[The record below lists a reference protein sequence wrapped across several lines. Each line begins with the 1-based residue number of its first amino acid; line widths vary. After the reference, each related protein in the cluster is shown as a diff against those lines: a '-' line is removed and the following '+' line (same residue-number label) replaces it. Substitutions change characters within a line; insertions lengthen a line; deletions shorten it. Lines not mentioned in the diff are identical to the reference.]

1 MINHNLLCGC
11 SSSSSHK
18 LLSSIDDTTTITD
31 DTSNSNS
38 DSLLGAPLPSTQ
50 QLLSNQDDN
59 TVSSV
64 KEDIPT
70 NNMDEHTAAKLYDQ
84 AMRGGRNNNND
95 DTFPD
100 IETPLSNDTTM
111 IASNMTSP
119 SNSNSSA
126 PEQHQRGRTLTDDT
140 NTSQESVSKHTLV
153 RLMREQVDLVRTLTN
168 TQVAQKKE
176 LERIK
181 KENKK
186 LEEENK
192 KKAAPSPPPQTPPT
206 PRGSRLQLP
215 SHVQRGE
222 STDDNR
228 SVLSK
233 GLDYFTNKSPGN
245 TKKHRHRSSRH
256 PDAKY
261 HTTSNRLRSYTGE
274 SASPGNYEE
283 QTITNN
289 DPSMASTIMP
299 SAIVIDSQKANS
311 TGAFGNEL
319 YGPTYTGPGA
329 EQNGYSADRIEITHI
344 PERNVLKNE
353 NDKSCTSKMWW
364 LFSRLCTLLIPD
376 FLLCCIGR
384 HAKIT
389 KGMNAEAKK
398 SARVAR
404 KEAKQAWREKVAIFM
419 IMMFCSACFIGV
431 SGVIPMFLCRETTVF
446 TMVSKEKERV
456 LISVLLIV
464 LFAHICALFHTPL
477 SLILTHR
484 MRSKL
489 ETEPRTGQSSLVQ
502 SMISR
507 IM

>member
-11 SSSSSHK
+11 NSSSSHK
-18 LLSSIDDTTTITD
+18 LLSSIDDTTTISTD
-31 DTSNSNS
+31 DTNCNS
-38 DSLLGAPLPSTQ
+38 DSIIGAPLPSAQ
-50 QLLSNQDDN
+50 QQPIPSNQDDN
-59 TVSSV
+59 TISAA

-70 NNMDEHTAAKLYDQ
+70 TTTMDEHTAAKLYDQ

-111 IASNMTSP
+111 IASNMTTSP
-119 SNSNSSA
+119 SNSNS
-126 PEQHQRGRTLTDDT
+126 PTPNQQQRERTLTDDT

-186 LEEENK
+186 LEEESK
-192 KKAAPSPPPQTPPT
+192 KKAPSPPPQTPPT

-245 TKKHRHRSSRH
+245 NNTKKSRHRSSRH

-274 SASPGNYEE
+274 SASPGNYHLDEH
-283 QTITNN
+283 TITNN
-289 DPSMASTIMP
+289 EPSMASTIMP
-299 SAIVIDSQKANS
+299 SAIVIDSNKANS

-319 YGPTYTGPGA
+319 YGPTFTGPGA
-329 EQNGYSADRIEITHI
+329 EQNHYSADRIEITHI

-353 NDKSCTSKMWW
+353 NDKSCTSKLWW

-384 HAKIT
+384 HARIT
-389 KGMNAEAKK
+389 KGMSAEAKK

-446 TMVSKEKERV
+446 TMVSKEE
-456 LISVLLIV
+456 
-464 LFAHICALFHTPL
+464 
-477 SLILTHR
+477 
-484 MRSKL
+484 
-489 ETEPRTGQSSLVQ
+489 
-502 SMISR
+502 
-507 IM
+507 

>member
-1 MINHNLLCGC
+1 MSAFISTFASNIDKRKWMISNYLCGC
-11 SSSSSHK
+11 NSSSSHK
-18 LLSSIDDTTTITD
+18 LLSSIDDTTTSTD
-31 DTSNSNS
+31 DTSNCNS
-38 DSLLGAPLPSTQ
+38 ASSLGAPLPSTQ
-50 QLLSNQDDN
+50 HRISAA
-59 TVSSV
+59 

-70 NNMDEHTAAKLYDQ
+70 TTTMDEHTAAKLYDQ
-84 AMRGGRNNNND
+84 AMQGGRNNND

-111 IASNMTSP
+111 IASNMTTSP
-119 SNSNSSA
+119 SNSNSST
-126 PEQHQRGRTLTDDT
+126 PNQQRERTLTDDT
-140 NTSQESVSKHTLV
+140 NTSQESVSKRTLV

-186 LEEENK
+186 LEEESKNK
-192 KKAAPSPPPQTPPT
+192 VPSPPPQTPPT

-233 GLDYFTNKSPGN
+233 SLDYFTNKSPGN
-245 TKKHRHRSSRH
+245 TKKSRHRSSRH

-274 SASPGNYEE
+274 YSASPGNYNFEE
-283 QTITNN
+283 HTITNN
-289 DPSMASTIMP
+289 NPSMASTIMP

-311 TGAFGNEL
+311 TGAFGDEL
-319 YGPTYTGPGA
+319 YGPNYTGPGA

-344 PERNVLKNE
+344 PERNVLKNT

-384 HAKIT
+384 HARIT
-389 KGMNAEAKK
+389 KGMSAEAKK
-398 SARVAR
+398 SARLAR

-446 TMVSKEKERV
+446 TMVSKEE
-456 LISVLLIV
+456 
-464 LFAHICALFHTPL
+464 
-477 SLILTHR
+477 
-484 MRSKL
+484 
-489 ETEPRTGQSSLVQ
+489 
-502 SMISR
+502 
-507 IM
+507 

>member
-1 MINHNLLCGC
+1 MISSNFLCGC
-11 SSSSSHK
+11 NSSSSHK
-18 LLSSIDDTTTITD
+18 LLSSIDDTTTTSTD
-31 DTSNSNS
+31 DTNSNS
-38 DSLLGAPLPSTQ
+38 ESSAPLPSTQ
-50 QLLSNQDDN
+50 QQPIPSNQH
-59 TVSSV
+59 TVLPV
-64 KEDIPT
+64 KEDIST
-70 NNMDEHTAAKLYDQ
+70 TTTKMDEHTAAKLYDQ
-84 AMRGGRNNNND
+84 AMQGGRNNNND
-95 DTFPD
+95 DRFPD

-111 IASNMTSP
+111 IAGNMTTSP
-119 SNSNSSA
+119 SSSNSNT
-126 PEQHQRGRTLTDDT
+126 PEQQQRERTLTDDT

-153 RLMREQVDLVRTLTN
+153 KLMREQVDLVRTLTN
-168 TQVAQKKE
+168 TQVAQKRE

-192 KKAAPSPPPQTPPT
+192 KKAPSPPPQTPPT

-233 GLDYFTNKSPGN
+233 GLDYFTKSPGN
-245 TKKHRHRSSRH
+245 PNNKKSRHRSLRH

-274 SASPGNYEE
+274 SASPGNYNLDEH
-283 QTITNN
+283 TITNN
-289 DPSMASTIMP
+289 NPSMASTIMP
-299 SAIVIDSQKANS
+299 SAIVIDSNKANS

-329 EQNGYSADRIEITHI
+329 EQNSYSADRIEITHI
-344 PERNVLKNE
+344 PERNVLKNTNE
-353 NDKSCTSKMWW
+353 KSCISKMWW

-384 HAKIT
+384 HARIT

-419 IMMFCSACFIGV
+419 IMMFCSACFMGV

-446 TMVSKEKERV
+446 TMVSKEE
-456 LISVLLIV
+456 
-464 LFAHICALFHTPL
+464 
-477 SLILTHR
+477 
-484 MRSKL
+484 
-489 ETEPRTGQSSLVQ
+489 
-502 SMISR
+502 
-507 IM
+507 